1 MNKQITTKGSNI
13 KDPIIEI
20 KNRFQL
26 ILKKLLSKY
35 ELKFN
40 TIETGE
46 SIYNDLVKE
55 LEILK
60 KEYKQID
67 WIC

>member
-26 ILKKLLSKY
+26 ILEKLLSKY

-40 TIETGE
+40 TIETRE

>member
-1 MNKQITTKGSNI
+1 MKGSNI

-20 KNRFQL
+20 KNRFQV
-26 ILKKLLSKY
+26 ILEKLLSKY

-40 TIETGE
+40 TIEMRE

-60 KEYKQID
+60 KEYKEID
-67 WIC
+67 WVY

>member
-1 MNKQITTKGSNI
+1 MKGSNI

-20 KNRFQL
+20 KNRFQV
-26 ILKKLLSKY
+26 ILEKLLSKY

-40 TIETGE
+40 TIEMRE

-60 KEYKQID
+60 KEYKEIH
-67 WIC
+67 WVY